1 MHKVYG
7 HQKLSAEFDAVL
19 NGRAPGYF
27 YRSVHQF
34 GLMLPEEK
42 CLIKATKR
50 MLVHFHTSLF
60 ILENTFKHVIRE

>member
-1 MHKVYG
+1 MYG

-34 GLMLPEEK
+34 GLMLPDEK

-50 MLVHFHTSLF
+50 MLVDFLITLQ
-60 ILENTFKHVIRE
+60 NTFNQENYIA